1 MTVFFK
7 VVFPLGHSL
16 EVFAF
21 KFPRPATSGLA
32 YSMIRSFI
40 DFVFGFNG
48 EESVVEKAWL
58 RITSPQQDAELPG
71 QDLLGWL
78 LIPLE
83 GPVSNTGMATADSQ
97 VGKGFILSEPH
108 AMGQ

>member
-1 MTVFFK
+1 MTVFFN

-48 EESVVEKAWL
+48 EESVGGE
-58 RITSPQQDAELPG
+58 SMAEDSFP
-71 QDLLGWL
+71 
-78 LIPLE
+78 
-83 GPVSNTGMATADSQ
+83 TA
-97 VGKGFILSEPH
+97 GC
-108 AMGQ
+108 